1 MKKREFPHSAV
12 ILLVIIVLV
21 TLLTYV
27 LPSVSYEII
36 TDPSTGQSIIDESTV
51 VIEKAKGISI
61 LDVPSLVVGSVSS
74 VLPTIVLL
82 CCCNGAFNIL
92 LQTGM
97 FDVIISKL
105 CKKFAGK
112 ESTLLILLMSVFSV
126 LGLIVPPHCFVAFV
140 PTVIALAVRL
150 QYDYLVGLGVV
161 LFGATI
167 ASMSGPLS
175 TVTVMCQQAV
185 GLPAYSG
192 IGLRLLSYVIFLIV
206 TIIYLLSYAKKVKS
220 GAVKGYYAFTEEL
233 SSASTVIDD
242 ETVVIKK
249 SYIAALILLAVCF
262 GIIVYGSTF
271 KGWKTDNISALFCVY
286 AIVAGLV
293 LGNNFSKT
301 ATNFIGGVRGMAST
315 SVIIS
320 LAAGVTTILK
330 QSGLFSSAIYYSSK
344 LLVKLPSICIPIGI
358 LIIVSLMN
366 VVLPSGPAKGVLI
379 MPLLGPVGVLSGFS
393 MQSSVLAYTFG
404 DSFSNY
410 LLPYDSTNASYLSA
424 ANVPFNVW
432 AKFILKLFLI
442 WNVVGVAILEG
453 AYLLGYGPF

>member
-12 ILLVIIVLV
+12 ILLVIIVIV
-21 TLLTYV
+21 TALTYL

-36 TDPSTGQSIIDESTV
+36 TDPATGQSVIDESSV
-51 VIEKAKGISI
+51 VISKAKGISI
-61 LDVPSLVVGSVSS
+61 LDVPSLIVGSVSS

-112 ESTLLILLMSVFSV
+112 ESTLLVLLMSVFSV

-140 PTVIALAVRL
+140 PTVIALAIKL

-175 TVTVMCQQAV
+175 VVTVMCQGAV

-206 TIIYLLSYAKKVKS
+206 TIIYLLGYAKKVKNGS
-220 GAVKGYYAFTEEL
+220 IKGYFAEKTDIKADPVIDE
-233 SSASTVIDD
+233 STVK
-242 ETVVIKK
+242 IKK
-249 SYIAALILLAVCF
+249 SYIAALVLLAVTF

-271 KGWKTDNISALFCVY
+271 KGWSTDNISALFCVY
-286 AIVAGLV
+286 ALVAGIV
-293 LGNNFSKT
+293 LGNNFSQT
-301 ATNFIGGVRGMAST
+301 AYNFIGGVRGMAST

-330 QSGLFSSAIYYSSK
+330 KSGLFSSTIYYSSK

-358 LIIVSLMN
+358 LIIVSFMN

-379 MPLLGPVGVLSGFS
+379 MPLLGPVGALSGFS

-410 LLPYDSTNASYLSA
+410 LLPYDATNASYLSS

-432 AKFILKLFLI
+432 AKFIIKLFLI
-442 WNVVGVAILEG
+442 WNVVGVLILEG
-453 AYLLGYGPF
+453 AYLVGYGPF